1 MNKSPDEFQRI
12 SQYFA
17 PLTKNCAGAFGLT
30 DDGGV
35 WTPQTG
41 FEQVVT
47 TDCLIEGVHFF
58 SSDPAFELAQKALSV
73 NISDLA
79 AMGATPVIYSL
90 VIAYPSWVNSQWIS
104 DFAGGLAVAQ
114 KQYNINLIGG
124 DSVATPGPLTVTI
137 SAIGEVPTAQ
147 SIQRNGAQSN
157 DDVYVSG
164 TLGDA
169 AIALRLPPG
178 SLSGL
183 TTNDMDALQRRY
195 RCPVARVELGQSL
208 RGLATSAIDVS
219 DGLMADLGHLARAS
233 KVAIDIS
240 HKKVPLS
247 EAFQNA
253 LKLNKNLIDL
263 ALMGGDDYEIAF
275 TAPKKHA
282 RHIKNLSQDLSL
294 KLTKIGKCSAA
305 ARDQYTVQALTPNNT
320 HYLINNTGYTH
331 F

>member
-1 MNKSPDEFQRI
+1 MNRSLGEFQCI

-30 DDGGV
+30 DDCGL
-35 WTPQTG
+35 WTPQAG

-73 NISDLA
+73 NVSDLA

-90 VIAYPSWVNSQWIS
+90 VIAYPTWINRQWIS
-104 DFAGGLAVAQ
+104 AFTSGLAVAQ

-137 SAIGEVPTAQ
+137 SAIGEVPAAQ
-147 SIQRNGAQSN
+147 SIRRNGAQVG
-157 DDVYVSG
+157 DDLYVSG

-169 AIALRLPPG
+169 ALALRLSPG

-183 TTNDMDALQRRY
+183 TTGDIDVLQHRY
-195 RCPVARVELGQSL
+195 RCPTARIELGQSL

-219 DGLMADLGHLARAS
+219 DGLMADLDHVARAS

-240 HKKVPLS
+240 CKKIPLS
-247 EAFQNA
+247 EAFQAA
-253 LKLNKNLIDL
+253 LKVNKNLVDL
-263 ALMGGDDYEIAF
+263 ALTGGDDYEIVF

-282 RHIKNLSQDLSL
+282 RRIKSLSQDLCL
-294 KLTKIGKCSAA
+294 KLTKIGKCGAA
-305 ARDQYTVQALTPNNT
+305 VKDQYTVQAFTTKNT
-320 HYLINNTGYTH
+320 HYLIGNTGYTH